1 MSRKILFLRRKWIGS
16 FSKGQFTQYIMA
28 IFLFPVSFVLGASLT
43 FLDIPSNIASTV
55 CAILLLA
62 IMFLTVVIERKIDKW

>member
-1 MSRKILFLRRKWIGS
+1 
-16 FSKGQFTQYIMA
+16 MA
-28 IFLFPVSFVLGASLT
+28 IFLFPFPFVLGASLA
-43 FLDIPSNIASTV
+43 FLDIPSDIAATV

>member
-1 MSRKILFLRRKWIGS
+1 
-16 FSKGQFTQYIMA
+16 MA
-28 IFLFPVSFVLGASLT
+28 IFLFPVSFVLGASLA